1 MHNRKKYDQRTQDHE
16 GTPRVFDK
24 EIKEFNRE
32 KFGEDIQKILDL
44 FQFEGELRR
53 QIFSQLMEY
62 ASESAQLNAEHA
74 QAEQQAGNP
83 QKGSQNDQR

>member
-1 MHNRKKYDQRTQDHE
+1 MSDEQKKYDQRTQDHE

-44 FQFEGELRR
+44 FQFEGETRR
-53 QIFSQLMEY
+53 QIFSLLMED
-62 ASESAQLNAEHA
+62 AEK
-74 QAEQQAGNP
+74 QQATEKAIP
-83 QKGSQNDQR
+83 NDNTSELSETSE

>member
-1 MHNRKKYDQRTQDHE
+1 MSDEQKKYDQRMQDHE

-44 FQFEGELRR
+44 FQFEGETRR
-53 QIFSQLMEY
+53 QLFSLLMED
-62 ASESAQLNAEHA
+62 AEK
-74 QAEQQAGNP
+74 QQATE
-83 QKGSQNDQR
+83 KAILNDNTSELTETSE

>member
-1 MHNRKKYDQRTQDHE
+1 MTPTDEQKKYDQRTQDHE

-62 ASESAQLNAEHA
+62 ASESAQLNAE
-74 QAEQQAGNP
+74 QQAGNP

>member
-1 MHNRKKYDQRTQDHE
+1 MSDEQKKYDQRTQDHE

-44 FQFEGELRR
+44 FQFEGETRR
-53 QIFSQLMEY
+53 QIFSLLMED
-62 ASESAQLNAEHA
+62 AEK
-74 QAEQQAGNP
+74 QQATE
-83 QKGSQNDQR
+83 KAILNDNTSELTETSE

>member
-32 KFGEDIQKILDL
+32 KFGEDIQKILDK
-44 FQFEGELRR
+44 FQFQGESRR

-62 ASESAQLNAEHA
+62 ASDQAQLN
-74 QAEQQAGNP
+74 AEQQAGNP

>member
-1 MHNRKKYDQRTQDHE
+1 MSDEQKKYDRLTHDHE

-44 FQFEGELRR
+44 FQFEGETRR
-53 QIFSQLMEY
+53 QIFSLLMED
-62 ASESAQLNAEHA
+62 AEK
-74 QAEQQAGNP
+74 QQATE
-83 QKGSQNDQR
+83 KAILNDNTSELTETSE

>member
-1 MHNRKKYDQRTQDHE
+1 MSDEQKKYDQRMQDHE

-44 FQFEGELRR
+44 FQFEGETRR
-53 QIFSQLMEY
+53 QIFSLLMED
-62 ASESAQLNAEHA
+62 AEKHQATEKAILNDNTSELTETSE
-74 QAEQQAGNP
+74 
-83 QKGSQNDQR
+83 

>member
-1 MHNRKKYDQRTQDHE
+1 MTPTDEQKKYDQRTQDHE

-32 KFGEDIQKILDL
+32 KFAED
-44 FQFEGELRR
+44 ETRR
-53 QIFSQLMEY
+53 QIFSQLMEH
-62 ASESAQLNAEHA
+62 ASESAQLN
-74 QAEQQAGNP
+74 AEQQAGNP

>member
-1 MHNRKKYDQRTQDHE
+1 MSDEQKKYDQRMQDHE

-44 FQFEGELRR
+44 FQFEGETRR
-53 QIFSQLMEY
+53 QIFSLLMED
-62 ASESAQLNAEHA
+62 AEKHQATEKAIPNDNTSELTETSE
-74 QAEQQAGNP
+74 
-83 QKGSQNDQR
+83 

>member
-1 MHNRKKYDQRTQDHE
+1 MCNRKKYDQRMQDHE

-44 FQFEGELRR
+44 FQFEGGLRR

-62 ASESAQLNAEHA
+62 ASESAQLNAE
-74 QAEQQAGNP
+74 QQAGNP

>member
-1 MHNRKKYDQRTQDHE
+1 MSDEQKKYDQRTQDHE

-44 FQFEGELRR
+44 FQFEGETRR
-53 QIFSQLMEY
+53 QIFSLLMED
-62 ASESAQLNAEHA
+62 AEKHQATEKAIANDNTSELTETSE
-74 QAEQQAGNP
+74 
-83 QKGSQNDQR
+83 

>member
-1 MHNRKKYDQRTQDHE
+1 MSDEQKKYDQRMQDHE

-44 FQFEGELRR
+44 FQFEGETRR
-53 QIFSQLMEY
+53 QIFSLLMED
-62 ASESAQLNAEHA
+62 AEK
-74 QAEQQAGNP
+74 QQATE
-83 QKGSQNDQR
+83 KAILNDNTSELTETSE

>member
-1 MHNRKKYDQRTQDHE
+1 MYNRKKYGQRTQDHE

-62 ASESAQLNAEHA
+62 ASESAQNS
-74 QAEQQAGNP
+74 AEQQAGNP
-83 QKGSQNDQR
+83 QKGSQND

>member
-1 MHNRKKYDQRTQDHE
+1 MCNRKKYDQRMQDHE

-53 QIFSQLMEY
+53 QIFSQLMED
-62 ASESAQLNAEHA
+62 AEK
-74 QAEQQAGNP
+74 QQATE
-83 QKGSQNDQR
+83 KAILNDNTSELTETSE

>member
-1 MHNRKKYDQRTQDHE
+1 MQDHE

-53 QIFSQLMEY
+53 QIFSQLMED
-62 ASESAQLNAEHA
+62 AEK
-74 QAEQQAGNP
+74 QQATE
-83 QKGSQNDQR
+83 KAILNDNTSELTETSE

>member
-1 MHNRKKYDQRTQDHE
+1 MSDEQKKYDRLTHDHE

-44 FQFEGELRR
+44 FQFEGETRR
-53 QIFSQLMEY
+53 QIFSLLMED
-62 ASESAQLNAEHA
+62 AES
-74 QAEQQAGNP
+74 QQATE
-83 QKGSQNDQR
+83 KAILNDNTSELTETSE

>member
-1 MHNRKKYDQRTQDHE
+1 MCNRKKYDQRMQDHE

-44 FQFEGELRR
+44 FQFEGETRR
-53 QIFSQLMEY
+53 QIFSLLMED
-62 ASESAQLNAEHA
+62 AEK
-74 QAEQQAGNP
+74 QQATE
-83 QKGSQNDQR
+83 KAILNDNTSELTETSE

>member
-1 MHNRKKYDQRTQDHE
+1 MCNRKKYDQRMQDHE

-32 KFGEDIQKILDL
+32 KFGEDIQKILDK
-44 FQFEGELRR
+44 FQFHGESRR
-53 QIFSQLMEY
+53 QIFSQLMAIAGFE
-62 ASESAQLNAEHA
+62 AGLN
-74 QAEQQAGNP
+74 AEQQAGNP

>member
-1 MHNRKKYDQRTQDHE
+1 MQDHE

-44 FQFEGELRR
+44 FQFEGETRR
-53 QIFSQLMEY
+53 QIFSLLMED
-62 ASESAQLNAEHA
+62 AEK
-74 QAEQQAGNP
+74 QQATE
-83 QKGSQNDQR
+83 KAILNDNTSELTETSE